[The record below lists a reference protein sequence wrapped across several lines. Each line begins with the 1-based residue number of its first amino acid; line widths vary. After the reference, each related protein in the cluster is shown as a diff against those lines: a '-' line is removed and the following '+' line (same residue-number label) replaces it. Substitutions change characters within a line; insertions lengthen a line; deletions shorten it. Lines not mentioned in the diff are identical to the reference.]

1 MCGFSRE
8 GQKNKDF
15 QGEWVVVYT
24 LEKFCADARNALKA
38 DAGPAGHDAILAKL
52 EQLLKEDSFLAECCG
67 PDAKPGIKTIY
78 RCPETGFNVLVHIY
92 EKGKSGPPHDHG
104 TSWAIYGQAEGNT
117 TMTVWKRK
125 DDRSDDAHADIEEY
139 KSFELGPG
147 MAGKFEVG
155 EIHSIKISDGSKFV
169 RVTGTDLNT
178 IDTGVYNPQDHTVTS
193 GNRL

>member
-1 MCGFSRE
+1 M
-8 GQKNKDF
+8 
-15 QGEWVVVYT
+15 VAYT
-24 LEKFCADARNALKA
+24 LEEFYADARNALKA
-38 DAGPAGHDAILAKL
+38 DSGPAGRDAVRAKL
-52 EQLLKEDSFLAECCG
+52 EQLLKDEAFLAEYCG
-67 PDAKPGIKTIY
+67 PDAKPGIETIY

-117 TMTVWKRK
+117 IMTVWKRK
-125 DDRSDDAHADIEEY
+125 DDGSDSARADIEED

-178 IDTGVYNPQDHTVTS
+178 IDTGVYNPQEKTVAA